1 MTITRIFPSNEINI
15 TKAAK
20 YITPLLADRKR
31 RVRHG
36 ALELIAT
43 LAQLLTASKIIE
55 IISEEIENVP
65 ENDMLMTVVQAR

>member
-15 TKAAK
+15 PKVTKNVA
-20 YITPLLADRKR
+20 PLLADRKR

-43 LAQLLTASKIIE
+43 LAQLLTPSEIME

-65 ENDMLMTVVQAR
+65 ENDMLMKVVQAR